1 MQKHYIFIAAFLCS
15 YAIQAQVQT
24 YWMNNATHIYS
35 ANTGNVGIGTST
47 PGEKLTILGNLK
59 IESPNLGYAD
69 IAVAFCNGCYSPW
82 AKPGDLVIRKVAV
95 NPSISPDLILAIP
108 SSGTPKGRA
117 VKIGDD
123 DEAIL
128 VVRDDGK
135 VTIGTMPS
143 TPLSGD
149 YRLYVEKGIVTEL
162 AKVALKSQWP
172 DYVFAPTYAKMPL
185 SVVETFIK
193 KEKHLPNVPS
203 EEQLKQDG
211 IDVAKM
217 DATLL
222 RHIEE
227 IYLHLIDL
235 KKENEALKKE
245 IIAIKKQ

>member
-1 MQKHYIFIAAFLCS
+1 MKKHYFFAFICLFS
-15 YAIQAQVQT
+15 QSIQAQVQT

-35 ANTGNVGIGTST
+35 ANSGNVGIGTSN
-47 PGEKLTILGNLK
+47 PAEKLTIMGNLK
-59 IESPNLGYAD
+59 LESNNLGYAD

-82 AKPGDLVIRKVAV
+82 AKAGDLVIRKVAV
-95 NPSISPDLILAIP
+95 VATISPDLILSIP

-135 VTIGTMPS
+135 VTIGNVP
-143 TPLSGD
+143 TPGD
-149 YRLYVEKGIVTEL
+149 YRLYVEKGIIAEL
-162 AKVALKSQWP
+162 VKVAAKGQWP
-172 DYVFAPTYAKMPL
+172 DNVFDYNYAKMPL
-185 SVVETFIK
+185 SQVETYIK
-193 KEKHLPNVPS
+193 AEKHLPNVPS
-203 EEQLKQDG
+203 EAEVKKDG

-245 IIAIKKQ
+245 IIALKKQ